1 MTARQC
7 GALAMTDNGKIWG
20 GATRAERDAAERA
33 AVENCEKRTTHL
45 VPAAQHPVQPLGPV
59 VK

>member
-7 GALAMTDNGKIWG
+7 GALAMTDNGKILG

-33 AVENCEKRTTHL
+33 AVESCENGTTSTSCRL
-45 VPAAQHPVQPLGPV
+45 RSIQCNR
-59 VK
+59 

>member
-20 GATRAERDAAERA
+20 GATRPERNAAERA
-33 AVENCEKRTTHL
+33 AVENCESTSTSCRL
-45 VPAAQHPVQPLGPV
+45 RSVQCNR
-59 VK
+59 